1 MPMVF
6 DLHAL
11 SIQTGGQTV
20 DVSMAPAPRE
30 ALLSGTWDGTGLL
43 LSQFGDV
50 RAVAEK
56 LPYVAG
62 F

>member
-1 MPMVF
+1 
-6 DLHAL
+6 
-11 SIQTGGQTV
+11 
-20 DVSMAPAPRE
+20 VSMAPAPRK